1 MQTNTPTIDPT
12 TNDRSELHAAAI
24 RINEHREL
32 RGWSIGELLRR
43 HGGSE
48 GLGSDKTYNKILNAD
63 TTELNV
69 PKQLVNYRAVLC
81 LLDETP
87 LDEQDEEVYEEL
99 SGPKKARKA
108 LLKAMTSQTP
118 ARLVIVEGASGMG
131 KTSILKVV
139 RRLYGGRVITIE
151 ATAAWND
158 SPNAMLVAIGD
169 ALNDTGIETV
179 RGQAARLKRVVI
191 KLNDQRRC
199 LAVEE
204 AHHLGPKCL
213 NVLKTLI
220 NQTKTEVILLA
231 IPTLLRRLEHAAYEE
246 ALQLTRNRLCER
258 VRLTTLNLNDI
269 KILLTRRLPAPGL
282 NGSLDR
288 AADLLAQHAPRHGNL
303 AFIREVIRR
312 VNGALRDDKTTKL
325 DLPLIEQAAAA
336 EIAVR

>member
-1 MQTNTPTIDPT
+1 MNTPTLDPT
-12 TNDRSELHAAAI
+12 TTDRAEIQAAAV

-32 RGWSIGELLRR
+32 RGWSLSELLRR

-48 GLGSDKTYNKILNAD
+48 GLGSDKTFNKLLNGD
-63 TTELNV
+63 TNELNV
-69 PKQLVNYRAVLC
+69 PKHLINYRAVLC

-87 LDEQDEEVYEEL
+87 LDEADEEVFEEL

-118 ARLVIVEGASGMG
+118 ARLVIIEGASGMG

-139 RRLYGGRVITIE
+139 RRLYGARVFTVE

-158 SPNAMLVAIGD
+158 SPNAMLLAIAD
-169 ALNDTGIETV
+169 ALNDTGIETS
-179 RGQAARLKRVVI
+179 RGQFARLKRVVY
-191 KLNDQRRC
+191 KLNEQRRC
-199 LAVEE
+199 LAIEE

-220 NQTKTEVILLA
+220 NQTKSEVVLLA

-288 AADLLAQHAPRHGNL
+288 AAELLAQHAPRHGNL
-303 AFIREVIRR
+303 ALVREVIRR
-312 VNGALRDDKTTKL
+312 VNAAIRDDKTTKL
-325 DLPLIEQAAAA
+325 DLPLIEQAVAA